1 MSRSSPGYNAVITKL
16 MEKGGVDVDS
26 SQWIVSRIRMS
37 GTFAV
42 ENYVDGLMPVPRQK
56 VNVLY

>member
-1 MSRSSPGYNAVITKL
+1 MITKL

-42 ENYVDGLMPVPRQK
+42 ENYVGGLMPVSRQK